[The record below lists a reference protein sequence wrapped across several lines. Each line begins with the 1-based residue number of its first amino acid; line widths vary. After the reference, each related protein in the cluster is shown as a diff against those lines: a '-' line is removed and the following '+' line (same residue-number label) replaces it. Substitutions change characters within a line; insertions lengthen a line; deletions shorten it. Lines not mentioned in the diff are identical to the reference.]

1 MSQDFRAGHRLRLDI
16 SSSNFPK
23 VGVIRIPARRPGR

>member
-1 MSQDFRAGHRLRLDI
+1 MRLDI